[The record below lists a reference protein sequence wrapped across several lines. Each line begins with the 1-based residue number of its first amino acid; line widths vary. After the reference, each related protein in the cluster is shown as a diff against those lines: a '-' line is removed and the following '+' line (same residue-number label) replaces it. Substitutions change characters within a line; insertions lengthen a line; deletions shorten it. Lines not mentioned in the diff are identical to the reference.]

1 MVRANHT
8 LRVLAELT
16 HELVNGF
23 KKCTTVISSF
33 DLLSAKANH
42 TIPKRCW
49 SSWPALGA
57 ADGAQPV
64 AVVRLDPSCK
74 SITATRQQE
83 SGGNASVPR
92 PWESSAA
99 SNKSRLFEGAII
111 NLFIGGQE
119 VNRRKGRG

>member
-1 MVRANHT
+1 M
-8 LRVLAELT
+8 ELKS
-16 HELVNGF
+16 VP
-23 KKCTTVISSF
+23 CVITSF
-33 DLLSAKANH
+33 DLLSTKANH
-42 TIPKRCW
+42 AIPKGC

-64 AVVRLDPSCK
+64 AVVGIDPSCK

-92 PWESSAA
+92 PWESPAA

-111 NLFIGGQE
+111 NLVIGGQE
-119 VNRRKGRG
+119 VNRKTGEG